1 VKREA
6 RDTNDERDFKMEEEK
21 SKIKNFRDLDVWRL
35 AMEIVVDSYKY
46 TKLFPKEE
54 VYGLVSQMRR
64 AALSIA
70 SNIAEGFNRYHNKEY
85 RQFLYIALGSCAELE
100 TQIEVSLFLG
110 YITQSVRDKIIEK
123 LDHESRMLRNLIKR
137 LAS

>member
-1 VKREA
+1 
-6 RDTNDERDFKMEEEK
+6 MEEK

-46 TKLFPKEE
+46 TKSFPKEE

-100 TQIEVSLFLG
+100 TQIEVSLLLG
-110 YITQSVRDKIIEK
+110 YITQAVRDKIIEK

-137 LAS
+137 LNT